1 MVLFGPNSKP
11 YIEINGLDKNKV
23 YEVATVA
30 VNDEG
35 ESVRSDVKTV
45 KPGKGGITRKC

>member
-11 YIEINGLDKNKV
+11 YIEIDGLDKNKD

-30 VNDEG
+30 VNDDG
-35 ESVRSDVKTV
+35 RSVRSDVTTV
-45 KPGKGGITRKC
+45 KPGKGGTMRKY